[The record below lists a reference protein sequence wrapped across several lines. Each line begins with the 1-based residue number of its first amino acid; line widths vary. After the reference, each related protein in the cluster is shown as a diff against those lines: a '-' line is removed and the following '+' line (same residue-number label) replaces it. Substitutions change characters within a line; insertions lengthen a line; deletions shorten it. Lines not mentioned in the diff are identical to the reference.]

1 MSNSTK
7 VLTGLALL
15 ILSAVPCRAQALST
29 QLGDSV
35 IVLSSGSAVPAATGI
50 ALAKVPSCRASQGTI
65 ALTAYSGTSPGGAV
79 TVTGGLAVAVHSPGT
94 IFCQTGIATG
104 TQITASI
111 NAPAGDVAI
120 FAVASK
126 SLALTVPSSL
136 TALQNTTT
144 LAGGYTAGTG
154 AMSETFKANG
164 ADFLVSLA
172 LALPGTTS
180 TALPPKQVPVTFTLK
195 DTNGNAL
202 TGTITL
208 YSVATNSSGFS
219 TATPVPGGVCQLT
232 AGVANCFVLAAQ
244 SGWYQFAL
252 SNGPITTS
260 QYFMP
265 GAFFELLSSANSI
278 SVSATLD
285 SATGQPVKPYGVS
298 VQ

>member
-1 MSNSTK
+1 MLKRLAVVYGLS
-7 VLTGLALL
+7 VLFAASIG
-15 ILSAVPCRAQALST
+15 AQTLST
-29 QLGDSV
+29 TLGDSV
-35 IVLSSGSAVPAATGI
+35 IVLASDSIIPTATGI
-50 ALAKVPSCRASQGTI
+50 ALVKIPSCRASQGTI

-219 TATPVPGGVCQLT
+219 TATPVPGGVCTLT
-232 AGVANCFVLAAQ
+232 AGVAHCFVLATQ

>member
-1 MSNSTK
+1 M
-7 VLTGLALL
+7 
-15 ILSAVPCRAQALST
+15 
-29 QLGDSV
+29 
-35 IVLSSGSAVPAATGI
+35 
-50 ALAKVPSCRASQGTI
+50 
-65 ALTAYSGTSPGGAV
+65 

-94 IFCQTGIATG
+94 ISCQTGIATG

-136 TALQNTTT
+136 TALQNTTA

-154 AMSETFKANG
+154 AMSETFKAAG

-172 LALPGTTS
+172 LALPGTT
-180 TALPPKQVPVTFTLK
+180 TVAIPPKQVPITFTLE
-195 DTNGNAL
+195 DTNGNPLA
-202 TGTITL
+202 GTITL

>member
-1 MSNSTK
+1 
-7 VLTGLALL
+7 
-15 ILSAVPCRAQALST
+15 
-29 QLGDSV
+29 
-35 IVLSSGSAVPAATGI
+35 
-50 ALAKVPSCRASQGTI
+50 
-65 ALTAYSGTSPGGAV
+65 
-79 TVTGGLAVAVHSPGT
+79 
-94 IFCQTGIATG
+94 
-104 TQITASI
+104 
-111 NAPAGDVAI
+111 
-120 FAVASK
+120 
-126 SLALTVPSSL
+126 
-136 TALQNTTT
+136 
-144 LAGGYTAGTG
+144 
-154 AMSETFKANG
+154 MSETFKAAG

-172 LALPGTTS
+172 LALPGTT
-180 TALPPKQVPVTFTLK
+180 TVAIPPKQVPITFTLE
-195 DTNGNAL
+195 DTNGNPLA
-202 TGTITL
+202 GTITL

-265 GAFFELLSSANSI
+265 GAFFGLLSSANSI